1 MSEIVLFQDDSGKT
15 NVNVRLDGDTVWLTQ
30 QQMAEVFDTTQPNIA
45 LHLKN
50 IFIDGELTEKAT
62 YKDFL
67 LVRNEGTRTVS
78 RDIAHYNLDAI
89 ISVGYPPIIN
99 SLIIKS
105 FFMSHWT

>member
-15 NVNVRLDGDTVWLTQ
+15 NVNVRLDGDTVWL
-30 QQMAEVFDTTQPNIA
+30 TQPNIA